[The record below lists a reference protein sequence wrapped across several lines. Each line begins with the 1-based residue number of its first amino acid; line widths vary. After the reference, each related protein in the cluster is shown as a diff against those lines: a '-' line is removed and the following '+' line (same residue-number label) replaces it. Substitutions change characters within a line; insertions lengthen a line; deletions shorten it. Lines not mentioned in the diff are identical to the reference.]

1 MTTPACTVVVP
12 TYNRSALLRHT
23 LDSLCRQRLDGSD
36 TFEVIVADDGSQ
48 DDTAQVVAGY
58 RDRLDVR
65 YFFQED
71 EGYRVAK
78 ARNIGIEHARA
89 DVCVFVDSG
98 VILRSGALAAHLAAH
113 RETPAPTAV
122 VGYVLCF
129 NEGNED
135 GEEITAALDFADP
148 ERSFAEFLAQGR
160 WPDIRED
167 YYDRYGEDLTVLT
180 APWLMWWT
188 CNASAHTGLLR
199 EVGGFDEAYRS
210 WGAED
215 VDLGYRLHTAGARF
229 VLRRDATAI
238 HVPHPKSY
246 EENMRSAAGNY
257 AYFAAKYDTPVA
269 HLVVDHHFH
278 EIEDIL
284 RSRGLADG
292 EVTDRFGTEKR
303 PIDLMND
310 TARTAGQP
318 VGTGSEGDPTMT
330 PPVLGVWT
338 WKDREARRRAPRV
351 LVFSPHPDDEV
362 IACGGTI
369 ARFAA
374 EGARVRVVFATDG
387 AMSHSAVLG
396 IHTDPTPAELRE
408 TRREEARSAAKAMG
422 LDKDAA
428 LFLDYPDTALADHLP
443 AFREDVL
450 KVLREHRDVTHVYLP
465 HEVRELN
472 ADHRLTG
479 ETVVSCL
486 AELGLTPQLFRYV
499 VWDERTEEEFGFV
512 NRNPAAGRGE
522 VTERLVSFDIS
533 AYTERKHAA
542 FREHRT
548 QVELYSARQTRPVVP
563 LPFQE
568 RVFAA
573 RTEEFWVS
581 EPAPGTDGGPAGG
594 PGTEPATAN
603 GTESATASP
612 AGTKE

>member
-12 TYNRSALLRHT
+12 TYNRSDLLRHT
-23 LDSLCRQRLDGSD
+23 LDSLCRQRLDGPGH
-36 TFEVIVADDGSQ
+36 FEVIVADDGSD

-65 YFFQED
+65 HFFQED

-78 ARNIGIEHARA
+78 ARNLGIEHARA

-98 VILRSGALAAHLAAH
+98 VILHSGALAAHLAAH
-113 RETPAPTAV
+113 RETSAPTAV
-122 VGYVLCF
+122 VGYVRCF

-135 GEEITAALDFADP
+135 GDEITASLDFADP
-148 ERSFAEFLAQGR
+148 DRSFAEFTAQGR

-167 YYDRYGEDLTVLT
+167 YYERYGEDLTALT

-188 CNASAHTGLLR
+188 CDASASTALLR

-246 EENMRSAAGNY
+246 QDNMRSAADNY
-257 AYFAAKYDTPVA
+257 AYFAAKYETPVA
-269 HLVVDHHFH
+269 RLVVDNHFH

-292 EVTDRFGTEKR
+292 EVTDRVGTER
-303 PIDLMND
+303 RAVDVHTVP
-310 TARTAGQP
+310 
-318 VGTGSEGDPTMT
+318 EGDPTMT

-338 WKDREARRRAPRV
+338 WKDREARRDAPRV

-362 IACGGTI
+362 IACGGTV

-374 EGARVRVVFATDG
+374 EGAQVRVVFATDG

-396 IHTDPTPAELRE
+396 IHTEPTPAELRGI
-408 TRREEARSAAKAMG
+408 RREEARSAAKAMG

-428 LFLDYPDTALADHLP
+428 LFLDYPDTRLADHLP

-450 KVLREHRDVTHVYLP
+450 KVLREYRGVTHVYVP

-479 ETVVSCL
+479 ETAVSCL
-486 AELGLTPQLFRYV
+486 AELGLTPTVFRYV

-512 NRNPAAGRGE
+512 NRNPAAGDGE
-522 VTERLVSFDIS
+522 AAERLVSFDIG
-533 AYTERKHAA
+533 AYVERKHAA

-548 QVELYSARQTRPVVP
+548 QVELYAPNQTRPVVP
-563 LPFQE
+563 PPFQE

-573 RTEEFWVS
+573 RTEEFWV
-581 EPAPGTDGGPAGG
+581 
-594 PGTEPATAN
+594 TEPAA
-603 GTESATASP
+603 
-612 AGTKE
+612 AGERK

>member
-1 MTTPACTVVVP
+1 MTDPSCTVVVP
-12 TYNRSALLRHT
+12 TYNRSALLAHT

-36 TFEVIVADDGSQ
+36 RFEVIVADDGSA
-48 DDTAQVVAGY
+48 DDTERVVAGY

-71 EGYRVAK
+71 DGYRVAA
-78 ARNIGIEHARA
+78 ARNLGIEHARA

-98 VILRSGALAAHLAAH
+98 VILHSGALAAHLAAH
-113 RETPAPTAV
+113 RESPLPTAV
-122 VGYVLCF
+122 VGYVRCF

-135 GEEITAALDFADP
+135 GAEITAALDFADP
-148 ERSFAEFLAQGR
+148 DRSFAEFAGQGR

-167 YYDRYGEDLTVLT
+167 YYERYGEDLTVLT

-188 CNASAHTGLLR
+188 CDASASTALLR

-269 HLVVDHHFH
+269 RLVVDNHFH

-284 RSRGLADG
+284 RSRGLAAG
-292 EVTDRFGTEKR
+292 EVTDRVGTER
-303 PIDLMND
+303 RAIDVHD
-310 TARTAGQP
+310 TVREAGEP
-318 VGTGSEGDPTMT
+318 AGTGPGGDDPTMT

-338 WKDREARRRAPRV
+338 WKDREARRDAPRV

-362 IACGGTI
+362 IACGGTV
-369 ARFAA
+369 ARWAA

-408 TRREEARSAAKAMG
+408 IRREEARSAAKAMG

-428 LFLDYPDTALADHLP
+428 RFLDYPDTRLADHLP
-443 AFREDVL
+443 AFRADVL
-450 KVLREHRDVTHVYLP
+450 EVLREESGVTHVYLP

-486 AELGLTPQLFRYV
+486 AELGLTPEVFRYV

-512 NRNPAAGRGE
+512 NRNPADGAGE
-522 VTERLVSFDIS
+522 ATERLVSFDIS
-533 AYTERKHAA
+533 PYVERKHAA

-548 QVELYSARQTRPVVP
+548 QVELYAPGQTRAVVP
-563 LPFQE
+563 PPFQE

-573 RTEEFWVS
+573 RTEEFWVT
-581 EPAPGTDGGPAGG
+581 EPAARPAGG
-594 PGTEPATAN
+594 AAGGTGEAPAAVAA
-603 GTESATASP
+603 AT
-612 AGTKE
+612 GEGE

>member
-1 MTTPACTVVVP
+1 
-12 TYNRSALLRHT
+12 
-23 LDSLCRQRLDGSD
+23 
-36 TFEVIVADDGSQ
+36 
-48 DDTAQVVAGY
+48 
-58 RDRLDVR
+58 
-65 YFFQED
+65 
-71 EGYRVAK
+71 
-78 ARNIGIEHARA
+78 
-89 DVCVFVDSG
+89 
-98 VILRSGALAAHLAAH
+98 
-113 RETPAPTAV
+113 
-122 VGYVLCF
+122 
-129 NEGNED
+129 
-135 GEEITAALDFADP
+135 
-148 ERSFAEFLAQGR
+148 
-160 WPDIRED
+160 
-167 YYDRYGEDLTVLT
+167 
-180 APWLMWWT
+180 
-188 CNASAHTGLLR
+188 
-199 EVGGFDEAYRS
+199 
-210 WGAED
+210 AED

-318 VGTGSEGDPTMT
+318 AGTGSEGDPTMT